1 MAVVALFVV
10 ATVVGLVALWPPAHV
25 TASTPDLGAK
35 VRLVDG
41 TVTRATPVPCAQ
53 SALGANLTCR
63 TVEVRLSDGPEKGDT
78 TTLDI
83 TESVD
88 QPVLRTGDRIVLG
101 RTFDLANGATYY
113 FSDYQRRI
121 PLLVL
126 GGLFAAMVVG
136 LARWRGG
143 AAIVG
148 LGVSLLVLVRFVLP
162 GVLAGESPLLMSIV
176 GSSVI
181 VLFVVYLAHGV
192 STRTT
197 TALVGTLVSLS
208 LTGVL
213 GVVFVHAARMTGLA
227 SEEATY
233 LRGVLG
239 SRVNIQGLLLGGI
252 VIGSLGV
259 LNDVTVTQASAVW
272 EIFTANPA
280 TSVGRL
286 YRSAMRIGADH
297 IASTVYT
304 LVLAYAGAALPLL
317 VVFTVADRS
326 LGDVVTG
333 ELVAEEV
340 VRTLV
345 GSVGLV
351 AAVPITTGLACL
363 LVTRMVAS
371 GPAGGDG

>member
-1 MAVVALFVV
+1 
-10 ATVVGLVALWPPAHV
+10 
-25 TASTPDLGAK
+25 

-41 TVTRATPVPCAQ
+41 TVTRSTPLPCAQ
-53 SALGANLTCR
+53 TALGGNLTCR
-63 TVEVRLSDGPEKGDT
+63 TVTVRLTSGPEKDGT

-83 TESVD
+83 TESPD
-88 QPVLRTGDRIVLG
+88 QPLLRRGDRIVLG
-101 RTFDLANGATYY
+101 RSFDLASGASYY
-113 FSDYQRRI
+113 FSDFQRRT
-121 PLLVL
+121 PMLFL
-126 GGLFAAMVVG
+126 GALFAVTVVG
-136 LARWRGG
+136 LARWRGA
-143 AAIVG
+143 AAILG

-162 GVLAGESPLLMSIV
+162 GILAGQSPLLMSIV

-197 TALVGTLVSLS
+197 TALVGTLVSLT

-213 GVVFVHAARMTGLA
+213 GVLFVRAARMTGLA

-239 SRVNIQGLLLGGI
+239 TRVNLQGLLLGGI

-272 EIFTANPA
+272 EIFAANPA
-280 TSVGRL
+280 ASVSRL

-317 VVFTVADRS
+317 VVFTVADRRLS
-326 LGDVVTG
+326 EVVTG

-363 LVTRMVAS
+363 LVTRMVPTRKARRD
-371 GPAGGDG
+371 AGD